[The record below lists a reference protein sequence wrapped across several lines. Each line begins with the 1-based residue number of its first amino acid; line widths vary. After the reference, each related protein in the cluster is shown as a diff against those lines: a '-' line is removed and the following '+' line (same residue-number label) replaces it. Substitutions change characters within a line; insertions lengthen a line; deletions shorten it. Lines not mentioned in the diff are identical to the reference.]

1 VCNYV
6 HFLKELAMTAKSR
19 FSFVGGV
26 SILIK
31 ILPANNAKGVRLK
44 AKIGNCSGKTS
55 RIYSWDY
62 KLTESKNYEKVA
74 AEFAAERGW
83 QGIMIGTY
91 VNNQAFF
98 MFNDLEN

>member
-1 VCNYV
+1 M
-6 HFLKELAMTAKSR
+6 AGKSR
-19 FSFVGGV
+19 FTFVGGA

-31 ILPANNAKGVRLK
+31 ILPANNSKGVRLK

-74 AEFAAERGW
+74 SEYATAMGW
-83 QGIMIGTY
+83 EGIMIGTY

-98 MFNDLEN
+98 MFND